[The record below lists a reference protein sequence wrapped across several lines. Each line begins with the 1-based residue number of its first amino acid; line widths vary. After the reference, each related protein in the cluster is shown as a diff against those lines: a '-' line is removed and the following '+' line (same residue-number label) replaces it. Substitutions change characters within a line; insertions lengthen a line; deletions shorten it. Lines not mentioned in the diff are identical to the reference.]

1 MTGASVSTTS
11 GSSEPASSG
20 SRTGSSAGASG
31 SSETGSSETGSS
43 ETGSSKTGS
52 SIGTSLSALAFSSIA
67 FNASPSSA
75 VGILLVAS
83 RPSTVS
89 VVLAPDSCCSA
100 SAASAASC
108 AALICSFGIDTVSC
122 GILFTSL
129 SAARSG
135 FLSTA
140 FLGSFF
146 GTPLYS
152 SYFSCWSGV
161 SGLYFIFNSIA

>member
-11 GSSEPASSG
+11 GSSETASSG
-20 SRTGSSAGASG
+20 SRTGSSASAS
-31 SSETGSSETGSS
+31 GSS

>member
-11 GSSEPASSG
+11 GSSETASSG
-20 SRTGSSAGASG
+20 SRTGSMTGASG
-31 SSETGSSETGSS
+31 SSETGSSE
-43 ETGSSKTGS
+43 TGS

-108 AALICSFGIDTVSC
+108 AALICSFGSDTVSC

-129 SAARSG
+129 IAARSG
-135 FLSTA
+135 FLSAA

>member
-1 MTGASVSTTS
+1 MTGASGSTTS
-11 GSSEPASSG
+11 GSSETASSG
-20 SRTGSSAGASG
+20 SRTGSSAGAS
-31 SSETGSSETGSS
+31 GSSETGSS

>member
-11 GSSEPASSG
+11 GSSETASSG

-31 SSETGSSETGSS
+31 SSETGSSE
-43 ETGSSKTGS
+43 TGS